1 MRIKK
6 REVLFSVII
15 VLVMIFI
22 GIFVSDAILQG
33 AVSKSE
39 SYRTATVIKN
49 TDQFYY
55 GMDTNFGNV
64 LVYGDVSSN
73 SSVTYDEIGGGFI
86 YIEKNK
92 EEYTR
97 HTRTVTKTDSN
108 GKKRTETEV
117 YYTWD
122 HVWSDRRHVEE
133 IIFQGRTFPYESI
146 ELPAERLNLD
156 SVGVDNRMNY
166 IYVGSD
172 DRYYYNV
179 VPMPMTGT
187 IYTSLQNGTINDSSA
202 LFRDMTPEQVI
213 AHMEQNETIY
223 TVVFWVIWVLLTC
236 GAVCAFL
243 YLENKWLD

>member
-1 MRIKK
+1 MRVKK
-6 REVLFSVII
+6 REILFSVII

-39 SYRTATVIKN
+39 SYRTATIIESA
-49 TDQFYY
+49 DQFYY
-55 GMDTNFGNV
+55 GMDTNFGNA
-64 LVYGDVSSN
+64 LVYGEVSSN

-92 EEYTR
+92 EEYTM

-108 GKKRTETEV
+108 GKEHTETEV

-122 HVWSDRRHVEE
+122 YVWSDRRHVEE
-133 IIFQGRTFPYESI
+133 ITFHGRTFPYESI
-146 ELPAERLNLD
+146 ELPVERLNLD
-156 SVGVDNRMNY
+156 SVGVDNSLNY
-166 IYVGSD
+166 IYDGSD

-179 VPMPMTGT
+179 VLMPMTGT
-187 IYTSLQNGTINDSSA
+187 IYTSLYDGTINDSSA
-202 LFRDMTPEQVI
+202 LFLDMTPEQVI
-213 AHMEQNETIY
+213 DHMEKNETIY
-223 TVVFWVIWVLLTC
+223 TVGFWVIWVLLSS

>member
-39 SYRTATVIKN
+39 SYRTATVIEN

-86 YIEKNK
+86 YCCFARIADPIKAQAILEKHK
-92 EEYTR
+92 DR
-97 HTRTVTKTDSN
+97 I
-108 GKKRTETEV
+108 EV
-117 YYTWD
+117 YT
-122 HVWSDRRHVEE
+122 SEE
-133 IIFQGRTFPYESI
+133 
-146 ELPAERLNLD
+146 
-156 SVGVDNRMNY
+156 V
-166 IYVGSD
+166 
-172 DRYYYNV
+172 
-179 VPMPMTGT
+179 
-187 IYTSLQNGTINDSSA
+187 
-202 LFRDMTPEQVI
+202 
-213 AHMEQNETIY
+213 
-223 TVVFWVIWVLLTC
+223 
-236 GAVCAFL
+236 
-243 YLENKWLD
+243 LENIKNDRWGRWLEADWAGIDVTPKEDYIKEHAGDQFVVAEDRQDIDEDEDGYPDYDVDYSYFNTAAIDDITEENGFAEIDCQWGAGRDG

>member
-39 SYRTATVIKN
+39 SYRTATVIEN

-133 IIFQGRTFPYESI
+133 ITFHGRTFPYESI

-187 IYTSLQNGTINDSSA
+187 IYTSLQNGTCLLYTSPSP
-202 LFRDMTPEQVI
+202 RDR
-213 AHMEQNETIY
+213 
-223 TVVFWVIWVLLTC
+223 
-236 GAVCAFL
+236 G
-243 YLENKWLD
+243 